1 MRIVTSRITMSPPF
15 ETFKANLFLL
25 SKKSITVFLSNSKG
39 ADIDDFSGK
48 FPGGEFISSQLSVS
62 P

>member
-1 MRIVTSRITMSPPF
+1 MSPPF

-39 ADIDDFSGK
+39 ADIDDFSGM
-48 FPGGEFISSQLSVS
+48 FPGGELISSQLSVS